1 MNSCGAIDESNEKCG
16 WAVNALLGASAGL
29 AQAGAEIADMCH
41 LHEAGPEELH
51 PLTTDLGKC
60 TANGGSAIVELFD
73 AKNTIS
79 HMQKNCDSS
88 SSKCTA
94 DVLDVVSVVSELGAH
109 IAGSTA
115 FCEFMKVGAKGV
127 EQSKCAKGVMEAV
140 SSLADVSKLS
150 IGIEKECSASATR
163 LYLENHGDS
172 TTSSAILP
180 MTLAAALPIAAV
192 LSVIAGFRLGKSHQR
207 SSARMIPQHDADELL
222 EAPALD

>member
-16 WAVNALLGASAGL
+16 WAVNALIGASAGL
-29 AQAGAEIADMCH
+29 AQAGAEIADMCF

-60 TANGGSAIVELFD
+60 TANGGEAINSIFE

-79 HMQKNCDSS
+79 QMQKSCDDSGS
-88 SSKCTA
+88 ECTA

-115 FCEFMKVGAKGV
+115 FCEFMKIGAKGV

-150 IGIEKECSASATR
+150 MGIEKECSASATR
-163 LYLENHGDS
+163 LYLENHGES
-172 TTSSAILP
+172 GTSSAILP
-180 MTLAAALPIAAV
+180 ISLAAALPIAAV
-192 LSVIAGFRLGKSHQR
+192 LSVIAGLRLGKSRQR
-207 SSARMIPQHDADELL
+207 SSARMIPQRDAEELL
-222 EAPALD
+222 EDPAFD